1 MLSKEKQVPV
11 LIWKNLLSHFLNSI
25 LVHCYSNHR
34 HVESDTLDHTNYKI
48 EAVLHCICSSVERLI
63 KQSPINLNGTKGG
76 LTWPHPSTTAIKR
89 IKEFFVKPLSYSLN
103 FLTQNNKLTQS
114 LLRTWIAVTHSCTSW
129 SVTAWKILSLD
140 GDISCKQNKIN

>member
-34 HVESDTLDHTNYKI
+34 HVESETLDHTNYKI
-48 EAVLHCICSSVERLI
+48 KAVPHGICSSVERLI
-63 KQSPINLNGTKGG
+63 KQSLIKLNGTKGG

-89 IKEFFVKPLSYSLN
+89 ITEFFVKALFYSIN
-103 FLTQNNKLTQS
+103 FWKQTNEWSQS
-114 LLRTWIAVTHSCTSW
+114 
-129 SVTAWKILSLD
+129 
-140 GDISCKQNKIN
+140 ISCYLNCCNPLLYLLISDCLENSFTRW